1 MVLTPQRTQYPPQL
15 SNIKFRTPIQ
25 TATLTRQWETF
36 ERVENY
42 NDIVYQQLQQGN
54 RGTLYYQFVNESERK
69 DYNAGQTLHVNFYTT
84 LPASTFASISNRPMP
99 NVPVFIKAPT
109 CQTSMPVIVQL
120 TSSSNTVYTQTTNK
134 SAAKASET
142 TTAMA
147 DCAIYTT
154 VSTYNSTHVYQYNF
168 VSAAEKQAYQRA
180 ADAIATKNVLS
191 VPDYVC
197 RD

>member
-1 MVLTPQRTQYPPQL
+1 
-15 SNIKFRTPIQ
+15 
-25 TATLTRQWETF
+25 
-36 ERVENY
+36 
-42 NDIVYQQLQQGN
+42 
-54 RGTLYYQFVNESERK
+54 
-69 DYNAGQTLHVNFYTT
+69 
-84 LPASTFASISNRPMP
+84 
-99 NVPVFIKAPT
+99 
-109 CQTSMPVIVQL
+109 
-120 TSSSNTVYTQTTNK
+120 
-134 SAAKASET
+134 
-142 TTAMA
+142 MA